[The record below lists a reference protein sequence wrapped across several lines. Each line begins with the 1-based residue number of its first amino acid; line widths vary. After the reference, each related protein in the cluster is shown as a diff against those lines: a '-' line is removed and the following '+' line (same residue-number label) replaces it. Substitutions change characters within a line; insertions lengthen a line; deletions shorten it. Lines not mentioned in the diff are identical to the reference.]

1 MFHISR
7 VGGCS
12 FETCGAKVFAARV
25 VSRVASVPW
34 LARFVWDP
42 GGLLHLL
49 GMLAHSYPTC
59 QIQQFNVS
67 HLFIRIGEYW
77 DQSFGGAKG
86 WMALWFPSF
95 SSDVKGILCGPC
107 S

>member
-42 GGLLHLL
+42 GGLLHVSSSISWGCWRIHIPLVKYSNSMCL
-49 GMLAHSYPTC
+49 TCLYELASIGINSLVGQKVGWHYGFP
-59 QIQQFNVS
+59 
-67 HLFIRIGEYW
+67 LFPV
-77 DQSFGGAKG
+77 
-86 WMALWFPSF
+86 M
-95 SSDVKGILCGPC
+95 
-107 S
+107 